1 MDLFNKKLGKID
13 ILKTFLDNELYGE
26 TLIHLFEF
34 CIDLIQN
41 FK

>member
-1 MDLFNKKLGKID
+1 MDLFTKKLGKID
-13 ILKTFLDNELYGE
+13 ILKTFLDNELYEE

-41 FK
+41 LK